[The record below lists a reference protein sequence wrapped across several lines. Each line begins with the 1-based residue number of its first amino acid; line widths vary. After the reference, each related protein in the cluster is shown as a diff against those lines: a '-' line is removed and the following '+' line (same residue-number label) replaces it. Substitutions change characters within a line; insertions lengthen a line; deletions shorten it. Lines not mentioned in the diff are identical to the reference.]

1 MLWDNVYPINDFGC
15 LEVCEDVLDGAGDQ
29 GDGLDLGEALGE
41 ILNVGEEDVH
51 ENDLQNIFHQDNT

>member
-1 MLWDNVYPINDFGC
+1 MPEYHNDLEC
-15 LEVCEDVLDGAGDQ
+15 LEVYVDVLDSAGDQ

-51 ENDLQNIFHQDNT
+51 EIDFQNIFHQDIS

>member
-1 MLWDNVYPINDFGC
+1 MGDLGC

-29 GDGLDLGEALGE
+29 GDGFDLGEALGE

-51 ENDLQNIFHQDNT
+51 EIDLQNIIHQDIT